1 MDWKYLF
8 LSMDGRIN
16 RQPFWLAI
24 VVLIVISVI
33 ASVLDAV
40 LGLPQMGTGP
50 SARGPISGIVS
61 LIMIYPSI
69 ALSAK
74 RWHDRDKSAW
84 WILINIIPIIGWLW
98 SLIETGF
105 LRGTPGPNRYG
116 PDPLEA
122 GAPAAA

>member
-8 LSMDGRIN
+8 LSTDGRIS
-16 RQPFWLAI
+16 RQPFWIAA
-24 VVLIVISVI
+24 VVLVVINLI
-33 ASVLDAV
+33 AAVLDAV
-40 LGLPQMGTGP
+40 LGLPQLGSGP
-50 SARGPISGIVS
+50 SAHGPISIIVG
-61 LIMIYPSI
+61 LVLIYPSI

-84 WILINIIPIIGWLW
+84 WILINIIPFIGWLW

-116 PDPLEA
+116 ADPLGA